1 MRFGRILGA
10 LGAAL
15 ALDVTL
21 ALGGVGTAA
30 HAQAQNFPNRPIRLV
45 VPSVAGGILDTVART
60 IATKMSEEFG
70 QQVIVDNRPGAGGVI
85 GSDLVAKAPADG
97 YTLVKLA
104 TSHAINP
111 SIYSRLPYDTLR
123 DFAPVTQTVNL
134 NNLLVAH
141 PSVPANTLRE
151 LIALAKA
158 RPRTITFGSAGNGQ
172 SNHLSGE
179 LLKSMAGI
187 EITHVPY
194 KGSAAALTDVVAGN
208 VSMMFVDILSALP
221 HVKAGR
227 LKVIAATGLTRPQ
240 AAAEVPTLHESGLPG
255 FNGNSWLGLAAPAG
269 TPKEVVAKISSTV
282 AKILQSPDVRE
293 SFLARGVEPVGSTP
307 EQYGAFIEAEIPRW
321 GQAARAS
328 GAKVD

>member
-1 MRFGRILGA
+1 MRLGRFLGTTSI
-10 LGAAL
+10 AL
-15 ALDVTL
+15 ALSTLGVT
-21 ALGGVGTAA
+21 AW
-30 HAQAQNFPNRPIRLV
+30 AQAQNFPNKPIRLV

-97 YTLVKLA
+97 YTIVKLA

-111 SIYSRLPYDTLR
+111 SIYGKLPYDTLR

-141 PSVPANTLRE
+141 PSVPANNLRE

-158 RPRTITFGSAGNGQ
+158 KPRTITFGSAGNGQ

-240 AAAEVPTLHESGLPG
+240 AASEYPTLHESGLPG

-269 TPKEVVAKISSTV
+269 TPKDIVAKISSTV
-282 AKILQSPDVRE
+282 AKILQSPEVRD

-307 EQYGAFIEAEIPRW
+307 EQYGAFIESEIPRW

>member
-1 MRFGRILGA
+1 MHLGRLLGSIG
-10 LGAAL
+10 LAL
-15 ALDVTL
+15 AI
-21 ALGGVGTAA
+21 AGTCVPAW
-30 HAQAQNFPNRPIRLV
+30 AQAQNFPSKPIRLV

-60 IATKMSEEFG
+60 IATRMSEEYG
-70 QQVIVDNRPGAGGVI
+70 QPVVVENKPGAGGVI
-85 GSDLVAKAPADG
+85 GSDLVAKSPADG
-97 YTLVKLA
+97 YTIVKLA

-111 SIYSRLPYDTLR
+111 SVYSKLPYDTMR
-123 DFAPVTQTVNL
+123 DFAPITQTVNL

-141 PSVPANTLRE
+141 PSVPANNLRE

-158 RPRTITFGSAGNGQ
+158 RPKTLTFGSAGNGQ

-187 EITHVPY
+187 DMVHIPY

-221 HVKAGR
+221 HVKSGR

-240 AAAEVPTLHESGLPG
+240 AASEYPTLHESGLPG

-269 TPKEVVAKISSTV
+269 TPKDIVAKLSATV
-282 AKILQSPDVRE
+282 AKILATPEVRE
-293 SFLARGVEPVGSTP
+293 SFLSRGVEPVGSTP
-307 EQYGAFIEAEIPRW
+307 EQYTAFIESEIQRW
-321 GQAARAS
+321 GVAARAS

>member
-1 MRFGRILGA
+1 MRFGRFLGTTSI
-10 LGAAL
+10 AL
-15 ALDVTL
+15 ALSTL
-21 ALGGVGTAA
+21 GVAA
-30 HAQAQNFPNRPIRLV
+30 WAQAQNFPNKPIRLV

-97 YTLVKLA
+97 YTIVKLA

-111 SIYSRLPYDTLR
+111 SIYGKLPYDTLR

-141 PSVPANTLRE
+141 PSVPANNLRE

-158 RPRTITFGSAGNGQ
+158 KPRTITFGSAGNGQ

-194 KGSAAALTDVVAGN
+194 KGSAAAPTDVVAGN
-208 VSMMFVDILSALP
+208 VSMMFVDIQSALP

-240 AAAEVPTLHESGLPG
+240 AASEYPTLHESGLPG

-269 TPKEVVAKISSTV
+269 TPKDIVAKISSTV
-282 AKILQSPDVRE
+282 AKILQSPEVRD

-307 EQYGAFIEAEIPRW
+307 EQYGAFIESEIPRW